1 MLHTELFNNNQLI
14 CQGNEES
21 PELLMSPVSG
31 FPSAEYKGTLQ
42 ILKAW
47 ALYA

>member
-1 MLHTELFNNNQLI
+1 MLHTELLNNNQLI

-21 PELLMSPVSG
+21 PELLMFPVTG
-31 FPSAEYKGTLQ
+31 FPSVEYKWTLQ

-47 ALYA
+47 ALYV